1 MSFGT
6 IPLSPDDKP
15 DGFVL
20 LSMYKRLASENDKLR
35 ELVQYAC
42 DEGYVDDWFV
52 EKAAEL
58 GIEGHY

>member
-6 IPLSPDDKP
+6 IPLSSDDKP

-35 ELVQYAC
+35 ELVQYVC